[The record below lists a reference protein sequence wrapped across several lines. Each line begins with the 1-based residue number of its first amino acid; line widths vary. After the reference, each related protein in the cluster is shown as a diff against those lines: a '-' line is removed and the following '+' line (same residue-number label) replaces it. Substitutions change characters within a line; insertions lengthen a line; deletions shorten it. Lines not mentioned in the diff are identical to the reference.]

1 MKLPRKLRNLL
12 FLSFIGSGVLPL
24 IAVGIISLELTDQIQ
39 AEDISQKNLLIAR
52 SSAAQVRSW
61 LASRADFLR
70 QVETVISERQKY
82 GGMFQTDAYLDML
95 INSNFDFEAI
105 YVFDDKGIVLNT
117 GLSALIPWQKKDF
130 AGIRLSDDPYYK
142 IGADTRGVTWSDTFF
157 SFHSGRLTVNIGMPI
172 MLGNIKGSLIGS
184 LNLNVLKKILHY
196 DLSEACEND
205 GACGFITNRKGVL
218 IAHPDEKLVRE
229 QYNLSRS
236 DIVGKGLS
244 GFEGTCRTIENRQ
257 DFLVSI
263 VTIPETG
270 WLICFQQSLRSA
282 FRIKRI
288 TLKIFLAGI
297 AVTGILMIIAAW
309 KSVTGIL
316 IPLRLLT
323 DAAEQVGAGN
333 LDFQIAYGSDNELGI
348 LASAFNQMTL
358 NLKTSYESLM
368 TEVSEREKREEQIR
382 RLAHHNELIL
392 NAAGEGICGLDMD
405 GNVTFANPAA
415 AEMTGYEPDELLGK
429 NLHERIHHSEA
440 DGSPF
445 PPASCCIC
453 NSMKSGCCVNVSDEI
468 LWRKD
473 GSKFPAE
480 YAGNPII
487 KEGKAVGA
495 VVTFRDITARKNA
508 EEKLRTALAEKD
520 TLLQELYHRTRNTM
534 QVISSMMKFRSLS
547 VKDEYVANVFNEME
561 NRIQAMSLVHNKLYE
576 SRNLSGISL
585 KTYIADLSAMLTK
598 SYRVSS
604 DKIRMVLDTEDVYV
618 LIDTAVPCGLI
629 LNELISNAIRH
640 AFPGERQGEIRISLR
655 VTDEKEIILSVSD
668 NGIGLPQ
675 NFDTGAGGTSGI
687 QTVFLLGEY
696 QLRAHVKFESRNGLK
711 CQICF
716 KDNLYKARV

>member
-1 MKLPRKLRNLL
+1 MKLPHKLRDLL
-12 FLSFIGSGVLPL
+12 VLSFIGSGMLPL
-24 IAVGIISLELTDQIQ
+24 IAVGIISLQLTDQIQ
-39 AEDISQKNLLIAR
+39 SKDISQKNQLIAR
-52 SSAAQVRSW
+52 SLAAQVRSW

-105 YVFDDKGIVLNT
+105 YIFDDKGMVLNT
-117 GLSALIPWQKKDF
+117 GLSALIPYQKKDF

-142 IGADTRGVTWSDTFF
+142 IRPDTRGITWSDTFF

-172 MLGNIKGSLIGS
+172 LLGNIKGSLIGS

-196 DLSEACEND
+196 DISEACSEND
-205 GACGFITNRKGVL
+205 GAYTFITNRKGVL

-229 QYNLSRS
+229 QYNLSHS
-236 DIVGKGLS
+236 DIVSKGLS
-244 GFEGTCRTIENRQ
+244 GFGGTSRNTDNRQ
-257 DFLVSI
+257 EFLVSM

-270 WLICFQQSLRSA
+270 WLLCFQQSVRSA

-333 LDFQIAYGSDNELGI
+333 LDFRIRYSSDNELGI
-348 LASAFNQMTL
+348 LASAFDGMIL
-358 NLKTSYESLM
+358 NLKTSYESL
-368 TEVSEREKREEQIR
+368 RH
-382 RLAHHNELIL
+382 LAHQNELIL

-405 GNVTFANPAA
+405 GNITFANPAA
-415 AEMTGYEPDELLGK
+415 AEMTGYEPGELIGK
-429 NLHERIHHSEA
+429 NLHARIHHSEA
-440 DGSPF
+440 DGSPYSVTTC
-445 PPASCCIC
+445 AIC
-453 NSMKSGCCVNVSDEI
+453 NSVKNGCCVNVRDEI
-468 LWRKD
+468 IWRKD

-480 YAGNPII
+480 YTGNPIFTDGSI
-487 KEGKAVGA
+487 VGA
-495 VVTFRDITARKNA
+495 VVTFSDITARKNA
-508 EEKLRTALAEKD
+508 EEKLRTALAEKE

-576 SRNLSGISL
+576 SRNLSDISL
-585 KTYIADLSAMLTK
+585 KTYIADLAAMLMK

-640 AFPGERQGEIRISLR
+640 AFPGERHGEIRICLR
-655 VTDEKEIILSVSD
+655 RTDEGEILLSVSD
-668 NGIGLPQ
+668 NGIGLPD

-696 QLRAHVKFESRNGLK
+696 QLRARVKFESRNGLR

-716 KDNLYKARV
+716 KDNLYKPRIL